1 MLGLPPAG
9 YGGFVP
15 GVCSSNLCAA
25 PARSLRRRHFAPLQ
39 CASPPPYQSCAP
51 PCKPGQRCARR
62 RRRRRRRRRQ
72 LRQVVPANREVHWPL
87 PHPATQRRRRRRHLP
102 ARGTT
107 AASWRRRPSRRR
119 KRRGAEDPVP
129 AAAARV
135 SRPRLPVVSR
145 AGGRLASPRARAPV
159 RDVDSGT
166 KAAEMGSAWFG
177 APARC
182 HRGRLNA
189 VLAGRASRP
198 HASISSA
205 TGFTARRCRLYCD
218 RSAIFAEQFSV
229 APQQWRMAAGR
240 QPPPLCQPRGRL
252 AWKRDK

>member
-72 LRQVVPANREVHWPL
+72 LRQVVPANRDVHWPL
-87 PHPATQRRRRRRHLP
+87 PHPATHRRRRRRHLP

-159 RDVDSGT
+159 RDVDSGRRDRGGRDGVC
-166 KAAEMGSAWFG
+166 MVRSAG
-177 APARC
+177 A
-182 HRGRLNA
+182 
-189 VLAGRASRP
+189 VSSRP
-198 HASISSA
+198 LECCFGGTGVPPSREYFLGDWFHRA
-205 TGFTARRCRLYCD
+205 TLQALLR
-218 RSAIFAEQFSV
+218 
-229 APQQWRMAAGR
+229 
-240 QPPPLCQPRGRL
+240 
-252 AWKRDK
+252 